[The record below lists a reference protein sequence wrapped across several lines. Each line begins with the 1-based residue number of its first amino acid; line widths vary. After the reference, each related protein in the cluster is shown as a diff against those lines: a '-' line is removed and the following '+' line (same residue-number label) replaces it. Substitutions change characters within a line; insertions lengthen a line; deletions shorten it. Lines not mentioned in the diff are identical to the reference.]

1 MVRLIK
7 VFVFKFNHFILYLES
22 VTELLDLVLESLL
35 LLLMLGPKSNNLIV
49 SLFSD
54 LLTKNVL
61 MILFLS
67 FFLELS
73 NILSKALDL
82 IIGRGLLLTKEIDLS
97 PKLLV
102 LGFGLVKLN
111 PLVVDVF

>member
-1 MVRLIK
+1 MSGVRQERGHL
-7 VFVFKFNHFILYLES
+7 F
-22 VTELLDLVLESLL
+22 
-35 LLLMLGPKSNNLIV
+35 LMLGPKSNNLII

-54 LLTKNVL
+54 LLAKNIL

-82 IIGRGLLLTKEIDLS
+82 IIGRGLLLTKKIDLT

-102 LGFGLVKLN
+102 LDFGLVKLN
-111 PLVVDVF
+111 PLGVNIFRCGVELDVVIVLHELSRIELFN